1 MLRRFGDLAAL
12 VLVLLAM
19 PLAAH
24 AQSGARIPRV
34 GILMVVA
41 EPAPTDRTAMTYLV
55 PQALQELGY
64 IEGQNLH
71 VDRRFA
77 GGQRERLTS
86 LAQDLQ
92 RERTD
97 VIVAIGNEATRATQD
112 VTRTTPIVML
122 GGAATT
128 RGLVAS
134 LAQPGG
140 NVTGVLIS
148 ETTLAAKRLELL
160 KEAVPPAKRIAV
172 LASGEEYNEAQLREA
187 EGAAPSLGVTLVPV
201 TVRRGDYAGA
211 FAQIAAERAQALF
224 VLSSPLLNRDRAQIL
239 ELAAKHRIPA
249 MYQWREHAESGGL
262 MAYGTSLTWLSQRI
276 ASYVDRI
283 LKGAK
288 PGTLPVEQP
297 TAYELVINLKTAK
310 ALGLTIPPA
319 VLARAD
325 TVIE

>member
-1 MLRRFGDLAAL
+1 MRRFGVLTALTLTLLAA
-12 VLVLLAM
+12 
-19 PLAAH
+19 PLAAE
-24 AQSGARIPRV
+24 AQSAGRASRI
-34 GILMVVA
+34 GILQAVA
-41 EPAPTDRTAMTYLV
+41 ETAPSDRGNMSFLL
-55 PQALQELGY
+55 PRALQELGY
-64 IEGQNLH
+64 AEGRNLL

-77 GGQRERLTS
+77 GGQPERLAG
-86 LAQDLQ
+86 LARDLAGA
-92 RERTD
+92 RVD
-97 VIVAIGNEATRATQD
+97 VIVAIGNEAVRAARDATQ
-112 VTRTTPIVML
+112 TIPIVML
-122 GGAATT
+122 AGAAVTQ
-128 RGLVAS
+128 GLVAS

-160 KEAVPPAKRIAV
+160 KGAVPQAKRIAI
-172 LASGEEYNEAQLREA
+172 LASGEEYNDAQLREA
-187 EGAAPSLGVTLVPV
+187 EGAAVSLGVTLIPA
-201 TVRRGDYAGA
+201 TVRSGDYAGA
-211 FAQIAAERAQALF
+211 FAQLTSERAQALF

-325 TVIE
+325 TVIQ